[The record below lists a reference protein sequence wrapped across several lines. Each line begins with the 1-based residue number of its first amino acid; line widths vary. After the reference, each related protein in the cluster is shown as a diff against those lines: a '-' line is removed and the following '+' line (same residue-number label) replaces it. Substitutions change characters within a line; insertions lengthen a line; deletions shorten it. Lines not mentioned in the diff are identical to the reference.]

1 MRTVVMKG
9 RMKLEICNVLHV
21 CRDNSG
27 IIALSYYSQTVD
39 VVFS

>member
-21 CRDNSG
+21 RRNNSG
-27 IIALSYYSQTVD
+27 IIACYHITLKQ
-39 VVFS
+39 